1 MICLLDYV
9 HTDDTFL
16 TNHNS
21 GLDAVNIIGIDEKA
35 RARRH
40 IEEIRANIKRSKTT
54 ETKETL

>member
-40 IEEIRANIKRSKTT
+40 IEEIRANIKRSKERT
-54 ETKETL
+54 E